1 MNFDWIKVRAVT
13 HSDKVAIIEPAKKR
27 EWTYHELNVR
37 AENLA
42 NYLVEQGVQR
52 GDRVGVFAPNDVA
65 IADFFFACIK
75 MGAVFIPL
83 NWRLKPLEVAKVVE
97 DSGTKFI
104 VNAVNHEDR
113 LENVPKE
120 YIKLNIDLPE
130 YDEIVNPANH
140 RPFESVDLELNDPA
154 FLIYTS
160 GSTGTPKG
168 VLHTHQSYRNN
179 AFNEI
184 LSFNLTEELRVIIN
198 VPLFHIIGF
207 VDMLIPV
214 LMLGGTI
221 VLERYFNAQTLNS
234 MIREYRPNTLIMI
247 PTMYYAMLAS
257 PDFAPDVLESVD
269 LIVSGGAPPLPQ
281 IAQAFEKMGKPIMN
295 IYGLSEVPLVTFNRK
310 EFAKENPAAIGQPL
324 MNGKI
329 KIVDDQLEEVGVGEV
344 GELLVAGAN
353 VFAGYWN
360 LPEEDEKA
368 FHEGY
373 FRTGD
378 LATRNEKGEITIVNR
393 LKELI
398 ITGGENVLPSEV
410 EAILNKHPLIKSGL
424 VVGYDNPKYGESVS
438 AAIILNP
445 EARDY
450 ENFEAALDEFMM
462 KNLAGYKVPK
472 LYLVLEEIP
481 LNSVGKPDRLEIQ
494 RMMNEY
500 AKEIDDPV
508 NHNK

>member
-140 RPFESVDLELNDPA
+140 HPFESVDLELNDPA

-184 LSFNLTEELRVIIN
+184 LSFNLTAVSYTHL
-198 VPLFHIIGF
+198 
-207 VDMLIPV
+207 
-214 LMLGGTI
+214 
-221 VLERYFNAQTLNS
+221 TL
-234 MIREYRPNTLIMI
+234 
-247 PTMYYAMLAS
+247 PT
-257 PDFAPDVLESVD
+257 
-269 LIVSGGAPPLPQ
+269 
-281 IAQAFEKMGKPIMN
+281 
-295 IYGLSEVPLVTFNRK
+295 T
-310 EFAKENPAAIGQPL
+310 
-324 MNGKI
+324 
-329 KIVDDQLEEVGVGEV
+329 
-344 GELLVAGAN
+344 
-353 VFAGYWN
+353 
-360 LPEEDEKA
+360 
-368 FHEGY
+368 
-373 FRTGD
+373 
-378 LATRNEKGEITIVNR
+378 
-393 LKELI
+393 
-398 ITGGENVLPSEV
+398 
-410 EAILNKHPLIKSGL
+410 
-424 VVGYDNPKYGESVS
+424 
-438 AAIILNP
+438 
-445 EARDY
+445 
-450 ENFEAALDEFMM
+450 
-462 KNLAGYKVPK
+462 
-472 LYLVLEEIP
+472 
-481 LNSVGKPDRLEIQ
+481 
-494 RMMNEY
+494 
-500 AKEIDDPV
+500 
-508 NHNK
+508 